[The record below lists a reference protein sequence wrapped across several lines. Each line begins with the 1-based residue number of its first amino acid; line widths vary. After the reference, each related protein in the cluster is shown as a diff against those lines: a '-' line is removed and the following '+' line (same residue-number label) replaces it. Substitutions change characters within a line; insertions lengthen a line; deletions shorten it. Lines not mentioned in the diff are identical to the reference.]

1 MDFSLAAEILAEML
15 TYIVDDA
22 KKHAP
27 NRHFASGQDSGGC
40 AIGLP
45 HAEARLACRKG
56 PVTAMLCSAELRSR
70 LCEAETVK
78 RARAFPG
85 KVDTGFPIG
94 NATNIESRALSGHD
108 PCNFRVNLIGK
119 RSSAVNLKFLS
130 LLAASSFRNFKFKTA
145 LES

>member
-15 TYIVDDA
+15 AYIVDDA

-70 LCEAETVK
+70 LCEAKTVK
-78 RARAFPG
+78 RAKRASKAG
-85 KVDTGFPIG
+85 ASARTGLRTVCQP
-94 NATNIESRALSGHD
+94 ATVADVCEHIA
-108 PCNFRVNLIGK
+108 VLIQSIPQGD
-119 RSSAVNLKFLS
+119 RP
-130 LLAASSFRNFKFKTA
+130 TA
-145 LES
+145 IAPP